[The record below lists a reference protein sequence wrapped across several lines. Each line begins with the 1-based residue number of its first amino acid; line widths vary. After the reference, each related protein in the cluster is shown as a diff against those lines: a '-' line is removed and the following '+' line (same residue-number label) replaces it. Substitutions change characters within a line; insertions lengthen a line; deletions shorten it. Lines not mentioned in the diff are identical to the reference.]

1 MSFDITGLEMLDI
14 LLDHFLLG
22 FIGAVLPGLFQV
34 HLGLFEVWFEF
45 TVFQMEGLALEND
58 AVLRFVSVNTSNS
71 DNIFLSNFESS
82 SVKNINSLGKKESL
96 NQSKIILGHIS
107 GEIAG
112 NTTLFW
118 EVQLGERLLEVEDLL
133 LNLRVELVN
142 DLSIEAVLIIVEW
155 VGREDL
161 VESLSGQVWDEFVV
175 AEVVVVT
182 EVAVETCN
190 VGDELSVVR
199 S

>member
-14 LLDHFLLG
+14 LLDHSLLG

-45 TVFQMEGLALEND
+45 AVFQMEGLALEND

-82 SVKNINSLGKKESL
+82 SVKNINSLSKKESL

-190 VGDELSVVR
+190 VGDELLVVR